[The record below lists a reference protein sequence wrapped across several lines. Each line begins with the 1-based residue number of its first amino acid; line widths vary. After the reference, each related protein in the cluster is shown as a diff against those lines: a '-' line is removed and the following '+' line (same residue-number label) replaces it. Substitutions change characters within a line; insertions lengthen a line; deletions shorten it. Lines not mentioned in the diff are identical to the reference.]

1 MSSSGTITV
10 RPLAA
15 SLQHDVDLFGKM
27 DPYCLITLGTQ
38 QWKSQIC
45 KNGGK
50 TPTWNDEVSFMVQP
64 GVDIMRV
71 ALYDDKLIGSDKL
84 IAEGVIPVDK
94 LFSFSSP
101 FEEKIPLTF
110 KTKPCGFI
118 QLRFF
123 ANVGQQ
129 NFQQNLGQQ
138 NIGYAEN
145 LGQQNLGQQ
154 NLGQQNL
161 GQQPLVGQD
170 VLIVQPTGE
179 KEKHKIKEQQFVTT
193 ENKTAEFVQ
202 NLPQQQI
209 PTAGA
214 STFTSQSVQHGPK
227 VHETK
232 YLEKEQQMS
241 VQPGVVLST
250 GTTLPQCCISA
261 IQQSNPSWVQG
272 MTYTGNIPQHQHL
285 FQQDVQQERIKY

>member
-10 RPLAA
+10 RPLSA

-50 TPTWNDEVSFMVQP
+50 TPVWNDEVSFMVQP

-123 ANVGQQ
+123 SQLGQQ
-129 NFQQNLGQQ
+129 YQQQNLGQQ
-138 NIGYAEN
+138 NLVGQEYQQ
-145 LGQQNLGQQ
+145 QQNLGQQ

-161 GQQPLVGQD
+161 VGQD
-170 VLIVQPTGE
+170 VLIVQPTGHT
-179 KEKHKIKEQQFVTT
+179 KEHKIKEQPFVTT
-193 ENKTAEFVQ
+193 EHKTAEFVQ
-202 NLPQQQI
+202 NLPQQQV
-209 PTAGA
+209 PVVGQ
-214 STFTSQSVQHGPK
+214 STFTNQSVQSDPK
-227 VHETK
+227 VHKTK
-232 YLEKEQQMS
+232 YT
-241 VQPGVVLST
+241 V
-250 GTTLPQCCISA
+250 
-261 IQQSNPSWVQG
+261 
-272 MTYTGNIPQHQHL
+272 
-285 FQQDVQQERIKY
+285 